1 MMGVMTAQ
9 ADDYPYLTFETNDG
23 NLQSVPTENLT
34 LGISDGKLVVNDGT
48 YSYPLTSL
56 TKMYFTTDNVTGI
69 APLLSPQGGTINS
82 PLEETEAIWYTLDGR
97 MLNGKPT
104 TKGIYINQGRKVV
117 IK

>member
-23 NLQSVPTENLT
+23 CLQSVSTENLT
-34 LGISDGKLVVNDGT
+34 LSISDGKLVVNDGT

-56 TKMYFTTDNVTGI
+56 TKMYFTTDNITAI
-69 APLLSPQGGTINS
+69 ESITTPRQ
-82 PLEETEAIWYTLDGR
+82 EDEATWYTLDGR
-97 MLNGKPT
+97 MLHGKPT

>member
-23 NLQSVPTENLT
+23 SLQSVSTENLT
-34 LGISDGKLVVNDGT
+34 LSISDGKLVVNDGT

-56 TKMYFTTDNVTGI
+56 TKMYFTTDNITAI
-69 APLLSPQGGTINS
+69 ESISTPRQ
-82 PLEETEAIWYTLDGR
+82 EDEATWYTLDGR
-97 MLNGKPT
+97 MLKGKPT